1 MGHPRSAL
9 LSHFIVLLKY
19 NSSPRTNNCSS
30 FSKQMMQQA
39 THIDRHRRLEVEKG
53 FQEIGPRGYFKVLV
67 VLSSKA
73 FRRCF
78 TLGRDEMSS
87 SGGDN
92 VGSKSID
99 GATTTAGDEG
109 ESHHFR
115 DECPWSES
123 PQDELVE

>member
-53 FQEIGPRGYFKVLV
+53 FQEIGPRGYFKVPV
-67 VLSSKA
+67 VLSSRA

-78 TLGRDEMSS
+78 ALDRNEMWS

-92 VGSKSID
+92 AGSKSVD
-99 GATTTAGDEG
+99 GTAVAAGDEG
-109 ESHHFR
+109 ESCH
-115 DECPWSES
+115 S
-123 PQDELVE
+123 